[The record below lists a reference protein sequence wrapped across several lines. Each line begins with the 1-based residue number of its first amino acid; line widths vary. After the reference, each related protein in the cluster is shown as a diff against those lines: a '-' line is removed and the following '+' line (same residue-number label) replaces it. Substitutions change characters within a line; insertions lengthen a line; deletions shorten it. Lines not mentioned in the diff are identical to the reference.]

1 MLGQIKSGLSDL
13 NQRIANEA
21 ATRADAYGQAGRAA
35 RLEELKGRDNESL
48 AAQLRGAL
56 QNKGDSYRTQ
66 VMIGGDGDVPLDAI
80 TGKNALDQAE
90 VVKFL
95 AGLAPAERQQL
106 LARMSGQQTGVMEGI
121 NRLLAGDNQVG
132 KISRGAAIG
141 GIGVGTGLGL
151 TAAGKGLMDL
161 MAYLQE
167 GQGDNGAG

>member
-1 MLGQIKSGLSDL
+1 MLGQIRSGLSDL

-56 QNKGDSYRTQ
+56 GNKQQAPGANY
-66 VMIGGDGDVPLDAI
+66 VMTGQAGPVEA
-80 TGKNALDQAE
+80 TASGKNAPSQAE
-90 VVKFL
+90 VLELL

-132 KISRGAAIG
+132 KISRNAAIG

>member
-1 MLGQIKSGLSDL
+1 MLGQNKSGLSGLD
-13 NQRIANEA
+13 QRIAKEA

-66 VMIGGDGDVPLDAI
+66 VMLGGDGDVPMDAM
-80 TGKNALDQAE
+80 TGRNGLDQAE
-90 VVKFL
+90 LVKFL
-95 AGLAPAERQQL
+95 AGLAPAERQDL
-106 LARMSGQQTGVMEGI
+106 LARMSGQQTGVLEGI
-121 NRLLAGDNQVG
+121 NRMLAGDNQVG

-151 TAAGKGLMDL
+151 TAAGKGLIDL
-161 MAYLQE
+161 MEYLQE
-167 GQGDNGAG
+167 GQGAQ